1 MEKNPNKISIG
12 IDLGTTFSVIGV
24 WKNNNVKIIPTEE
37 GDRTLPSMVAFLD
50 ENERL
55 IGEKAKSKIGTKDV
69 PIIYDSKRLIG
80 RKKDDPELIKD
91 RSNWP
96 FTIITD
102 KDDKIKIEVDVISKE
117 KKEINNKNYNNI
129 LKDAGKVEPEK
140 TNHKSFERKHYQTVK
155 QSYYPEQIS
164 AMILKNLKENAE
176 NYLKGEKI
184 TSAVITVPAYFNDSQ
199 RTCTKQAA
207 EIAGLKVKRIINEP
221 TAAVLAYGLNKTEEC
236 EDKKIIVFDL
246 GGGTLDVTLLNLDV
260 EKCDENDFE
269 KTIEVI
275 GVNGDTHL
283 GGQDFDQR
291 ILNKCKEKFYQDYNH
306 ELNNQ
311 KALVR
316 LKRICE
322 NAKIQLSSKNEC
334 EIFVPKILLNK
345 DLKLN
350 LTRKDFEDM
359 CKDLFDKCIQCIDKT
374 IEDAK
379 NKDRKF
385 KKEDISD
392 IILIGGS
399 TRIPKIKEMLAAYFN
414 KAEIHHTIDPDEA
427 VAIGATIQSAILDRV
442 KEKKI
447 EKINL
452 LDVCPL
458 SLGTNVKGGK
468 MDVII
473 KKNSKIPIKK
483 KAKYSTAKDYQT
495 KIKNFIYEGE
505 HELTKDNYF
514 LGDFSISNIQPR
526 KKGESKIE
534 ITYYVDGD
542 SILTATAVDL
552 TNPENSSNLVV
563 INDRGNFTKEELEKL
578 KEIENDYDN
587 YKNKLNNNELRNFKK
602 DIIHFKEII
611 NDDNK
616 KNEEKYEAHK
626 NLCLCFEK
634 FLTTFDLSKIKEN
647 QTTLEKL
654 VIYLKLCFNEFS
666 KLLSF
671 DESTSEEDKEK
682 MILTIKKFL
691 PLIVDSQ
698 KYNIYEVIED
708 LKDYEEIYKV
718 CLIFAIKYSFLKG
731 QNEYNKNNLIK
742 SLDYMDDAKLTAN
755 SNNIKDYLMEK
766 KNNDINK
773 EYLNILE
780 HIQKYIKKINIR
792 KLIEEGDKLFK
803 EGFKNNLIFDI
814 HKLFEASDKYIE
826 SLQINYE
833 EKDNTKSQEI
843 DQDGNEAKGK
853 VFDEELKNLS
863 QQKLSEIIEKKFSE
877 IKEVKEYINDYKNM
891 VNDIKKNKD
900 LILVGNEDPL
910 NNLDINEFEQKYKQ
924 EHPEIFNEI
933 NKKYKEIGNHFET
946 KSINFIKFLL
956 NKYPPK
962 NYNNSIDVEKEF
974 KKNPSKL
981 MKKLATKYQ
990 SDHIDN
996 ETIEEKKKYII
1007 IKEIEVLITTLWE
1020 SINEKLNN

>member
-1 MEKNPNKISIG
+1 MEKNQNKISIG
-12 IDLGTTFSVIGV
+12 IDLGTTFSCIGV
-24 WKNNNVKIIPTEE
+24 WKNENVKIIPTEE
-37 GDRTLPSMVAFLD
+37 GNRTLPSMVAFLN

-55 IGEKAKSKIGTKDV
+55 IGEQAKLNIGKKYTSV
-69 PIIYDSKRLIG
+69 IYDSKRLIG
-80 RKKDDPELIKD
+80 RSKNDPDVINDQNNWPFSIISDEEGKLKIEVNVKKIIKPEEKNKQNYNKLIKD
-91 RSNWP
+91 YEKPEN
-96 FTIITD
+96 
-102 KDDKIKIEVDVISKE
+102 DVFHSKSE
-117 KKEINNKNYNNI
+117 KE
-129 LKDAGKVEPEK
+129 DVPTEP
-140 TNHKSFERKHYQTVK
+140 

-164 AMILKNLKENAE
+164 AMIIKKLIENAE

-184 TSAVITVPAYFNDSQ
+184 TSAVITVPAYFNNSQ
-199 RTCTKQAA
+199 RSCTKQAA

-236 EDKKIIVFDL
+236 EEKKIIVFDL
-246 GGGTLDVTLLNLDV
+246 GGGTFDVTLLSLDI
-260 EKCDENDFE
+260 EKEDDDFE
-269 KTIEVI
+269 KTIEVV

-291 ILNKCKEKFYQDYNH
+291 IINRCKEKFYQDYNQ
-306 ELNNQ
+306 ELTL
-311 KALVR
+311 ARSLAR
-316 LKRICE
+316 LKRLSE
-322 NAKIQLSSKNEC
+322 NAKIQLSNKNEC
-334 EIFVPKILLNK
+334 EIFVPQIQYKK
-345 DLKLN
+345 DLKLK
-350 LTRKDFEDM
+350 LTRKDFEDL
-359 CKDLFDKCIQCIDKT
+359 CQDLFDKCIQIVDKT
-374 IEDAK
+374 IENYKTK
-379 NKDRKF
+379 NHKF

-427 VAIGATIQSAILDRV
+427 VARGATIQSAILDRV

-458 SLGTNVKGGK
+458 SLGTNVSGGR

-473 KKNSKIPIKK
+473 NKNSKIPIKK
-483 KAKYSTAKDYQT
+483 KSKYLTTKDYQT
-495 KIKNFIYEGE
+495 RIKNFIYEGD
-505 HELTKDNYF
+505 HEFVKDNYY
-514 LGDFSISNIQPR
+514 LGDFSITNIQPR
-526 KKGESKIE
+526 RKGESKIE

-552 TNPENSSNLVV
+552 TNPENTSNLVV

-616 KNEEKYEAHK
+616 TNEEKYEAHK

-647 QTTLEKL
+647 ETTLEKL

-671 DESTSEEDKEK
+671 EESISEEDKEK

-708 LKDYEEIYKV
+708 LKDYEDIYKV

-731 QNEYNKNNLIK
+731 RNEYNNNNFIK
-742 SLDYMDDAKLTAN
+742 SLDYMNDAELTAN

-780 HIQKYIKKINIR
+780 HIKKYIKKINIR

-814 HKLFEASDKYIE
+814 YKLFEASDKYIE
-826 SLQINYE
+826 SLQINNDE
-833 EKDNTKSQEI
+833 IDNTKSEEI
-843 DQDGNEAKGK
+843 EKDGSEVKGK
-853 VFDEELKNLS
+853 AIDEELKNLS
-863 QQKLSEIIEKKFSE
+863 QQKLSELIEKKFSE
-877 IKEVKEYINDYKNM
+877 IKEVKEFIKDYRNM
-891 VNDIKKNKD
+891 VNDIKNSKN
-900 LILVGNEDPL
+900 LILVGNEDSL
-910 NNLDINEFEQKYKQ
+910 NNLDIDEFEKKYKQ

-933 NKKYKEIGNHFET
+933 NKKYEEIRKNF
-946 KSINFIKFLL
+946 KKNSINFIKFLL

-962 NYNNSIDVEKEF
+962 DYDNSIDVEKEF

-981 MKKLATKYQ
+981 MKKLARKYQ

-996 ETIEEKKKYII
+996 ETLEEKKMYII
-1007 IKEIEVLITTLWE
+1007 IREIEVLITTLWE
-1020 SINEKLNN
+1020 TINERLNK